1 MSPAKRHYTGFGFAE
16 RARELD
22 HEHRKRLRGALPLTL
37 SMRYLAS
44 AFERLRLG
52 TTPVRAPPT
61 PRPPEGTVAI
71 TFVGHATLMI
81 TTPGSRILVDPFL
94 ENSLF
99 GVRRA
104 KAAGIAAEDIADV
117 DLVLITHAHRDHL
130 SRRSLAQLPGTAP
143 VIVPPQCQLLVRRVG
158 LLKVEE
164 LEPGRGYRANDVEVT
179 AVPVRHSGS
188 RGFGDYARRG
198 ACGYIVRT
206 PRHVIYVAGD
216 TGYFSG
222 FVEIGRRFRPDIVL
236 LPIAGYEPAGFREEH
251 MSPLDAVYAFEDLGA
266 RVMIPTSYGSFPL
279 SYEPLEAPLEW
290 LQEIMRARG
299 LPLCGAQAPGPE
311 QSPCVAILDHGGTI
325 RFGKQGRGA

>member
-37 SMRYLAS
+37 SLRYLAG
-44 AFERLRLG
+44 AFERLRHG
-52 TTPVRAPPT
+52 TTPVRAQPT

-71 TFVGHATLMI
+71 TFVGHATVMI

-117 DLVLITHAHRDHL
+117 DLVLVTHAHRDHL

-158 LLKVEE
+158 LLKVDE
-164 LEPGRGYRANDVEVT
+164 LEPGRGHRANDVEVT

-188 RGFGDYARRG
+188 RGFGDYTRRG

>member
-1 MSPAKRHYTGFGFAE
+1 M
-16 RARELD
+16 
-22 HEHRKRLRGALPLTL
+22 
-37 SMRYLAS
+37 
-44 AFERLRLG
+44 
-52 TTPVRAPPT
+52 
-61 PRPPEGTVAI
+61 AI
-71 TFVGHATLMI
+71 TFVGHATVMI

-117 DLVLITHAHRDHL
+117 DLVLVTHAHRDHL
-130 SRRSLAQLPGTAP
+130 SRRSLAQLPGAAP

-158 LLKVEE
+158 LLTVEE

-206 PRHVIYVAGD
+206 PRHVVYVAGD

-222 FVEIGRRFRPDIVL
+222 LRRDRPALSPGHRAASHRRLRTGGR
-236 LPIAGYEPAGFREEH
+236 
-251 MSPLDAVYAFEDLGA
+251 SA
-266 RVMIPTSYGSFPL
+266 RSTCRRWTPCTRSRIW
-279 SYEPLEAPLEW
+279 A
-290 LQEIMRARG
+290 RA
-299 LPLCGAQAPGPE
+299 
-311 QSPCVAILDHGGTI
+311 
-325 RFGKQGRGA
+325 

>member
-1 MSPAKRHYTGFGFAE
+1 
-16 RARELD
+16 
-22 HEHRKRLRGALPLTL
+22 
-37 SMRYLAS
+37 
-44 AFERLRLG
+44 
-52 TTPVRAPPT
+52 
-61 PRPPEGTVAI
+61 VAI
-71 TFVGHATLMI
+71 TFVGQATVMI

-94 ENSLF
+94 ENSLY

-164 LEPGRGYRANDVEVT
+164 LEPGRGTRANDVEVT
-179 AVPVRHSGS
+179 AVPVRHSGL

-222 FVEIGRRFRPDIVL
+222 FVEIGRRYRPDIVL

>member
-37 SMRYLAS
+37 SLRYLAS
-44 AFERLRLG
+44 AFERLRHG

-71 TFVGHATLMI
+71 SFVGHATVMI
-81 TTPGSRILVDPFL
+81 ATPGSRILVDPFL

-117 DLVLITHAHRDHL
+117 DLVLVTHAHRDHL
-130 SRRSLAQLPGTAP
+130 SRRSLAQISGAAP

-158 LLKVEE
+158 LLTVEE

-206 PRHVIYVAGD
+206 PRHVVYVAGD

-279 SYEPLEAPLEW
+279 SYEPLDAPLAW

-299 LPLCGAQAPGPE
+299 IPLCGAQAPGPE
-311 QSPCVAILDHGGTI
+311 QSPCVAILDHGRSI
-325 RFGKQGRGA
+325 RFGKQGRDA